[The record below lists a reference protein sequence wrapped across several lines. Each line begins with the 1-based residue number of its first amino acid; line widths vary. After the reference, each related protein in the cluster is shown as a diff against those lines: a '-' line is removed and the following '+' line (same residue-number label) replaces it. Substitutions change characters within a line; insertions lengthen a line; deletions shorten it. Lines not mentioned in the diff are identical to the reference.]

1 MLESAD
7 DGCRRMKRR
16 RLLKALAFG
25 VRHVGRVRQRHRGR
39 CWPASAPRCPPPPP
53 RLRRRG
59 RCRSSAGRRRWAAP
73 CRRWC
78 TCPPATRR
86 AAATPS
92 STSFTACPPSPSS
105 YQQNAF
111 VAAALASAGEKAIVV
126 APQGARDADSDREY
140 LDWDA
145 AEDWPQAIS
154 RDLPACID
162 ARFHT
167 IAGRYGRALV
177 GLSAGGYGAMNIG
190 LRNLDQFGAVQS
202 WSGYF
207 VATNPAG
214 TKVLNLGSEQANAA
228 ARVPRGDAA
237 QSPAPVTA
245 DADRLLR
252 RTAGQPLSDHEPPV
266 RRVAEPAPAS
276 ATSSTPTRAATR
288 SRCGARRRR
297 RGSLGAQVPG
307 RTTVAV
313 GVHCRWGLS
322 TPARPRPDA
331 SRPIAFGWGLI
342 RGRPA
347 PSWGSCAGA
356 GADSS

>member
-1 MLESAD
+1 
-7 DGCRRMKRR
+7 MKRR

-25 VRHVGRVRQRHRGR
+25 FVTLVAFGSVTEAVLAHRGAP
-39 CWPASAPRCPPPPP
+39 PARPATAPSAARTVSVV
-53 RLRRRG
+53 
-59 RCRSSAGRRRWAAP
+59 CRSPSLGGTLPTLVYLPSGYSSDRRYAVVYFLHGL
-73 CRRWC
+73 
-78 TCPPATRR
+78 PA
-86 AAATPS
+86 
-92 STSFTACPPSPSS
+92 SPSS

-126 APQGARDADSDREY
+126 APQGARDPDSDREY

-214 TKVLNLGSEQANAA
+214 TKVLDLGSEQANAA
-228 ARVPRGDAA
+228 ARVPRGTPLKARLRSLPTQVAFYVGLQDSRFLTMNRQYDA
-237 QSPAPVTA
+237 S
-245 DADRLLR
+245 LR
-252 RTAGQPLSDHEPPV
+252 RAGIGHIFHTYQGGHSFALWRSQ
-266 RRVAEPAPAS
+266 APTWLTWALRYL
-276 ATSSTPTRAATR
+276 A
-288 SRCGARRRR
+288 ARR
-297 RGSLGAQVPG
+297 
-307 RTTVAV
+307 
-313 GVHCRWGLS
+313 
-322 TPARPRPDA
+322 
-331 SRPIAFGWGLI
+331 
-342 RGRPA
+342 
-347 PSWGSCAGA
+347 
-356 GADSS
+356 